1 MQSGSKR
8 GRTGWS
14 QDLSDSEASTELQ
27 GQGPFSLEEPAA
39 PGRLASLPCPWS
51 KYVSTPFQR
60 PPRISQATS
69 PDCWSYESRIVPQLL
84 TFLSTLLLGCRHLL
98 LVNCASVMPR
108 CAQGTSAMRSAFLQ
122 QLLHTYPIGSAGK
135 SACRRHRR
143 RRVRPLGRED
153 PLEEMETHPKTLAW
167 EIPWAEEPGGLY
179 GPWGPKESDVTECSH
194 TVCARHCA
202 GCKDSAKNETKS
214 LTSWSLCSKVGD
226 RKGANKDIHVMSRM
240 KSNMKKK
247 KVGKEIKSSGWEK
260 ENILE
265 KNLLEEIT
273 CEQRPESSELV

>member
-8 GRTGWS
+8 GRTGWL

-39 PGRLASLPCPWS
+39 PGRLASPPCPWS

-69 PDCWSYESRIVPQLL
+69 PDCWSFESRIVPQLL
-84 TFLSTLLLGCRHLL
+84 TFLSTLPLGCRHLL

-108 CAQGTSAMRSAFLQ
+108 CAQGTSAIRSAFLQ
-122 QLLHTYPIGSAGK
+122 QLLRTYPIGSAGK

-153 PLEEMETHPKTLAW
+153 PLEEMETHPSTLA
-167 EIPWAEEPGGLY
+167 GKSHGQRSLVGY
-179 GPWGPKESDVTECSH
+179 MVHGVPK
-194 TVCARHCA
+194 
-202 GCKDSAKNETKS
+202 
-214 LTSWSLCSKVGD
+214 
-226 RKGANKDIHVMSRM
+226 SRM
-240 KSNMKKK
+240 
-247 KVGKEIKSSGWEK
+247 
-260 ENILE
+260 
-265 KNLLEEIT
+265 
-273 CEQRPESSELV
+273 

>member
-84 TFLSTLLLGCRHLL
+84 TFLSTLPLGCRHLL

-122 QLLHTYPIGSAGK
+122 QLLHTYLIGSAGK
-135 SACRRHRR
+135 S
-143 RRVRPLGRED
+143 VGGTGDEGSD
-153 PLEEMETHPKTLAW
+153 PWVGK
-167 EIPWAEEPGGLY
+167 IPWKKWKPTPILLPGKSHGQRSLVGY
-179 GPWGPKESDVTECSH
+179 MVHGVPK
-194 TVCARHCA
+194 
-202 GCKDSAKNETKS
+202 
-214 LTSWSLCSKVGD
+214 SW
-226 RKGANKDIHVMSRM
+226 M
-240 KSNMKKK
+240 
-247 KVGKEIKSSGWEK
+247 
-260 ENILE
+260 
-265 KNLLEEIT
+265 
-273 CEQRPESSELV
+273 